1 MITTVLVGFAFD
13 VSPTI
18 YAAHVR
24 SHAFID
30 ARTARAELLAPGMVH
45 LRGRRRTSPPAR
57 PLRQG
62 KTDLHCAPQRSGHG
76 AGIKESSMSEV
87 ATLRSIV
94 RNEDGGF
101 SVTFEAAGRSWQMS
115 AKTDEEGIEVEFDD
129 DLSAAVDLLDR
140 EDDDLNEQELVLREI
155 GLIADGIMETLAS
168 SGLLG
173 DLAALEERFDDGWE
187 EAEEETIQA

>member
-1 MITTVLVGFAFD
+1 
-13 VSPTI
+13 
-18 YAAHVR
+18 
-24 SHAFID
+24 
-30 ARTARAELLAPGMVH
+30 
-45 LRGRRRTSPPAR
+45 
-57 PLRQG
+57 
-62 KTDLHCAPQRSGHG
+62 
-76 AGIKESSMSEV
+76 MSEV

-140 EDDDLNEQELVLREI
+140 EDDNLNEQELVLREI